1 MIIRAFSNRGG
12 LELVQSMLV
21 PDSNQQRPNPD
32 PDPRGPSW
40 CVCGI
45 CGLMPL
51 AVENVCCRQNPYI
64 TVSEIFDNNVLNRDI
79 LSIAMASRSDVMAS
93 RAIYNPANYRKAAYP
108 VTVSG
113 LCGSMVIWD
122 QMFDN

>member
-1 MIIRAFSNRGG
+1 
-12 LELVQSMLV
+12 
-21 PDSNQQRPNPD
+21 
-32 PDPRGPSW
+32 
-40 CVCGI
+40 
-45 CGLMPL
+45 MPL